1 MSRTFQGIKNLSCQ
15 SKLMYS
21 RLDYWSRI
29 CPEGFYKFRE
39 PCEHALYKEGD
50 SWSEELSL
58 SGKAVKVAFSFIG
71 TTYNSKSEYEK
82 AEDKFKGKPFLCY
95 VNKTERKTYYLKNPD
110 FVTQVISKL
119 SPPPENPAKKKQS
132 SRNPCPS
139 GDGSTDC
146 SNSIYNNT
154 SNILSPKSPL
164 TGEKMEREGKKLK
177 IKKEKKPKEVNQGS
191 SPSISDEDLDRAK
204 KMHEIW
210 VEATLNTR
218 IESPKLSVK
227 VAIKLAN
234 AFKWLCRGSLDW
246 WRRYCRRVVSS
257 QFLAGKITN
266 FALWLVCAIQ
276 PKWAEDVKAGK
287 YGVDS
292 SISLTYYDYEKEK
305 REREE
310 RHKILM
316 KEKADQEQRLKQID
330 NAGYSPE
337 EATLRKQI
345 LTHLKTDQYH
355 LMFENSLLKRSE
367 NQLKV
372 ICANSAIYTLF
383 QEAFRS
389 IGINDI
395 DLITQEDENMLNEI
409 LALDCSDTER
419 AIRLSLFDTFSDF
432 YASHFREVKIE
443 ALPEE
448 IHMVCQDE
456 EAFCSIRHLLRT
468 LSVFKDIFSKFNINL
483 CVA

>member
-1 MSRTFQGIKNLSCQ
+1 MNTLIHASTFNLRDFSNTNNSNRIFNQ
-15 SKLMYS
+15 LFYWFKKSKFK
-21 RLDYWSRI
+21 D
-29 CPEGFYKFRE
+29 GFYKFLE
-39 PCEHALYKEGD
+39 PCRHRDYRKGD
-50 SWSEELSL
+50 SWTEEMGIS
-58 SGKAVKVAFSFIG
+58 SSTFNRAFAQIG
-71 TTYNSKSEYEK
+71 VRYKSKTQFESSP
-82 AEDKFKGKPFLCY
+82 DKFKGMPFASYY
-95 VNKTERKTYYLKNPD
+95 VRNENKTYYIKNPE
-110 FVTQVISKL
+110 FTQD
-119 SPPPENPAKKKQS
+119 SPPKQIDKCRF
-132 SRNPCPS
+132 RNRQN
-139 GDGSTDC
+139 DGYRL
-146 SNSIYNNT
+146 IYT
-154 SNILSPKSPL
+154 SNTTNKSPISPL
-164 TGEKMEREGKKLK
+164 TSEKMERKKDKIK
-177 IKKEKKPKEVNQGS
+177 IKKEKKPKEVNQDS

-210 VEATLNTR
+210 VESTLNTR
-218 IESPKLSVK
+218 IETPRLSVK

-316 KEKADQEQRLKQID
+316 KEKADQEQLLKEID

-355 LMFENSLLKRSE
+355 FMFENSLLTRSG
-367 NQLKV
+367 NKIKV
-372 ICANSAIYTLF
+372 ICADSAVYNLF
-383 QEAFRS
+383 KEAFRS
-389 IGINDI
+389 IGTNDI
-395 DLITQEDENMLNEI
+395 DLITKEDEDTLNEI

-419 AIRLSLFDTFSDF
+419 SIRLSLFDDFPNF

-448 IHMVCQDE
+448 IHMVCRDE
-456 EAFCSIRHLLRT
+456 EACSSIRHLLRT
-468 LSVFKDIFSKFNINL
+468 LSCFKDIFSKFNINL